1 MNKQFK
7 NKIIGF
13 GTTPKFNNGM
23 HFCVR
28 GDTINVELEDSS
40 RKELALERGERQKQ
54 IPEESLLGINFLENP
69 YEYEDTLIQRQAETI
84 KVLEKQI
91 SEEEQELFEKDREIT
106 RLENDL
112 EEVCEELFLEVN
124 SQ

>member
-13 GTTPKFNNGM
+13 GKTPKLNNGM

-40 RKELALERGERQKQ
+40 RKELVQECEQL
-54 IPEESLLGINFLENP
+54 IPEEDLIGSNSLANS
-69 YEYEDTLIQRQAETI
+69 YEYEDTLIQCQAERI

-112 EEVCEELFLEVN
+112 EEVCEELFWEVN
-124 SQ
+124 SL

>member
-7 NKIIGF
+7 NKIVGF

-23 HFCVR
+23 FFCVR

-40 RKELALERGERQKQ
+40 RKELAHERSEGQKQ
-54 IPEESLLGINFLENP
+54 IREEDPIGIRFLENP
-69 YEYEDTLIQRQAETI
+69 HEYEDALIQRQAETI

-106 RLENDL
+106 RLENEL

-124 SQ
+124 SL